1 MAKSL
6 VVVES
11 PAKVRTIKRYI
22 GKDYEVKA
30 SMGHVKDLPKNELG
44 VDVDDGFKPK
54 YVAVKSKNNV
64 LKEIKDAAGKSDTIY
79 LALDPD
85 REGEAIAWHISSEIE
100 SGNKGQDVYRV
111 LFNEIT
117 RSAVTQALANPGRID
132 QNKVDAQQARR
143 ILDRLVG
150 YKLSPLLWSKVR
162 RGLSAGRV
170 QSVALRLICDREKEI
185 NDFVSEEYWSIT
197 ASLEAE
203 EPPAFEAKLNKIDGK
218 KANVKNQETAQAIV
232 DQAQGSPFKVSK
244 LQRKERR
251 RNPSAPF
258 ITSTLQQEAFKQ
270 LRFSARKT
278 MTLAQKLY
286 EGLDVGDEGTM
297 GLITYMRTDSRR
309 VSEEARSQA
318 RDYIAANYGKEFI
331 PKKARE
337 YKNKST
343 AQEAHEAIR
352 PTIPGRSPEDVKSF
366 LQGDEYALYRL
377 IWNRFTASQMS
388 SAVYDTTTVDI
399 QSGKYEFR
407 ATGSIVKFQGF
418 TILYEEAEEVDEK
431 KTPESQDKEERRL
444 PQLQEGMELKLLG
457 IDPKQ
462 HFTQPP
468 PRYTEASHNK
478 ELEEK
483 GIGRPSTNTTIQ
495 NVIRNRDY
503 VDVEERKFKPTPLGM
518 VVTTMLVESF
528 PTILDF
534 EFTAKLEEELD
545 RIENGQRQWG
555 DTLSE
560 FYSSFLQYLQ
570 KAETNMKG
578 AKGEEA
584 GVICVKCGEEMVVR
598 HSKNG
603 PFLACSGYPKCR
615 NTAPYPGVEGAEQAP
630 KVQEVSDETCE
641 KCNSPMVIKEGR
653 YGKFLA
659 CSAYPDCKNTK
670 KINAGDGQA
679 DPQEEPTDQKCEK
692 CDSPMVIKEGRYG
705 RFLACSAYPDCK
717 NTKPLEGGMKCPEE
731 GCQGTVVPRRT
742 KKGKTFYGCS
752 SYPDCRF
759 AAWNKPVDKECPQCD
774 SKYLLEKY
782 TKKEGPHLKCPDND
796 CGYMEHLEQEAEKS
810 TA

>member
-22 GKDYEVKA
+22 GKDYDVKA

-64 LKEIKDAAGKSDTIY
+64 LKQIKDAAGKSDTIY

-85 REGEAIAWHISSEIE
+85 REGEAIAWHISSEIR
-100 SGNKGQDVYRV
+100 SADKGQDVYRV

-150 YKLSPLLWSKVR
+150 YKLSPLLWSKIR

-170 QSVALRLICDREKEI
+170 QSVALRLICEREKEI

-203 EPPAFEAKLNKIDGK
+203 EPPVFEAKLNKIDGK
-218 KANVKNQETAQAIV
+218 KANVKDQETAQAIV
-232 DQAQGSPFKVSK
+232 DKAQGLPFKVSK
-244 LQRKERR
+244 LQLKERR
-251 RNPSAPF
+251 RNPAPPF

-270 LRFSARKT
+270 LRFPARKT

-286 EGLDVGDEGTM
+286 EGLDVGDEGTV

-309 VSEEARSQA
+309 VSAEARSQA
-318 RDYIAANYGKEFI
+318 RDFIAANYGKEFI

-352 PTIPGRSPEDVKSF
+352 PTIPGRSPEEVKSF

-388 SAVYDTTTVDI
+388 SAVYDTTTADI
-399 QSGKYEFR
+399 QTGNYEFR

-418 TILYEEAEEVDEK
+418 TILYEEAEEADEK
-431 KTPESQDKEERRL
+431 KTPETQDREERRL
-444 PQLQEGMELKLLG
+444 PQLREGMELKLLG

-468 PRYTEASHNK
+468 PRYTEASLIK

-483 GIGRPSTNTTIQ
+483 GIGRPSTYTSIL

-503 VDVEERKFKPTPLGM
+503 VEVEERKFKPTPLGM
-518 VVTTMLVESF
+518 VVTAMLVESF

-603 PFLACSGYPKCR
+603 PFLACSGYPKCK
-615 NTAPYPGVEGAEQAP
+615 NTAPYPGMEGAEQAP

-641 KCNSPMVIKEGR
+641 KCDSPMVIKEGR

-670 KINAGDGQA
+670 KINTGDGQA
-679 DPQEEPTDQKCEK
+679 APQEEPTDQKCEK

-717 NTKPLEGGMKCPEE
+717 NTKPLGAGMKCPEE

-796 CGYMEHLEQEAEKS
+796 CGYKEHLEQEAEKS